1 MKNPN
6 DHHHHHHPCKEER
19 NQGFA
24 GYCQRVIFGGA
35 TVMVSTEARVVAC
48 NPFLFSN
55 HFTWSA
61 AGFLLQVGVLREM
74 GTLLLPWD
82 LP

>member
-1 MKNPN
+1 
-6 DHHHHHHPCKEER
+6 
-19 NQGFA
+19 
-24 GYCQRVIFGGA
+24 
-35 TVMVSTEARVVAC
+35 MVSTEARVVAC
-48 NPFLFSN
+48 NPFLSSN